1 MRSDGTF
8 PEFWHLPTD
17 RVAPALMNRDG
28 TTSYEQLRLRAD
40 HWQSRLGDTRQLV
53 FLQVDHSPDAV
64 AIYLAC
70 LRGGHVVHPF
80 RDYEP
85 DRMQALR
92 TAYRPNII
100 FHAEPGEYTLEP
112 ACDQE
117 HVLHPD
123 LRVLLST
130 SGSTGTPKFVKLSA
144 RNLASNAASIA
155 EYLELSPRDRAA
167 SPLNFSY
174 SYGLSVI
181 NSALLTGS
189 SVIIPDVPAAL
200 PEFWDLAKRMGATSF
215 SGVPYHFQMLEHT
228 NRLADLPDLRY
239 VTQAGGKLAPELVRH
254 FAAMGRRQGWRL
266 YVMYGQTEASPR
278 ISYVPPERV
287 EQTPDSIGLAIPG
300 GELGLIDEAGQPVT
314 DQVAM
319 GELVYAGPNVMMG
332 YAHDEQDL
340 GGDDGLRLL
349 ATGDIARR
357 DGDGL
362 YYIVGRKAR
371 FIKPYGIRVNLD
383 DVEAACRQ
391 VWPDCIVSGTDE
403 RITIGVVRATPP
415 PTGES
420 SDLAAIASKF
430 QLPTDKFRI
439 ISIDEIP
446 RLSNGKINYKH
457 LDETSAS
464 APRNNKII
472 YHRDDGI
479 GKHINPITQYTTN
492 LLGNFASE
500 LKKNIFPTESWQST
514 LAIFQEVVDA
524 KATPGDSFV
533 SLHGNSLSYIETLLA
548 LEEYLGEAPD
558 HWETLTISDLEAL
571 HRDISAI

>member
-1 MRSDGTF
+1 MQSDGTF
-8 PEFWHLPTD
+8 PEFWRPPTD
-17 RVAPALMNRDG
+17 PAAPALMHRDG
-28 TTSYEQLRLRAD
+28 TTSHEQLSLRAD
-40 HWQSRLGDTRQLV
+40 HWQNRLGKARRLV
-53 FLQVDHSPDAV
+53 FLQVDHTPDAV

-70 LRGGHVVHPF
+70 LRGGHVVHLF
-80 RDYEP
+80 KDYEP
-85 DRMQALR
+85 DRMQALM

-100 FHAEPGEYTLEP
+100 FHAEPGEYALEP
-112 ACDQE
+112 VGE
-117 HVLHPD
+117 HLHALHSD

-155 EYLELSPRDRAA
+155 QYLELTPGDRAA

-200 PEFWDLAKRMGATSF
+200 PEFWDLAKRHGATSF

-228 NRLADLPDLRY
+228 NRLADLPELRY

-254 FAAMGRRQGWRL
+254 FAAMGRRLGWRF

-287 EQTPDSIGLAIPG
+287 EQSPDSIGLAIPG
-300 GELGLIDEAGQPVT
+300 GELGLIDETGRPITEQAAT
-314 DQVAM
+314 

-332 YAHDEQDL
+332 YAHDQQDL
-340 GGDDGLRLL
+340 GRDDGLRRL

-357 DGDGL
+357 DVDGL
-362 YYIVGRKAR
+362 YSIVGRKAR

-383 DVEAACRQ
+383 DVEATCTQ

-403 RITIGVVRATPP
+403 RITIGVVRPVAP
-415 PTGES
+415 PTSES
-420 SDLAAIASKF
+420 SDLAAIAGKF
-430 QLPTDKFRI
+430 QLPPDKFRI
-439 ISIDEIP
+439 ISINEIP
-446 RLSNGKINYKH
+446 RLSNGKINYKL
-457 LDETSAS
+457 LDEISPP
-464 APRNNKII
+464 APQNNKIKFRHNNGSGT
-472 YHRDDGI
+472 YI
-479 GKHINPITQYTTN
+479 GPLTQYAAE
-492 LLGNFASE
+492 LFGNFTTE
-500 LKKNIFPTESWQST
+500 LKKNILPPESWQSA
-514 LAIFQEVVDA
+514 LAIFREVVDA
-524 KATPGDSFV
+524 RATPGDSFV